1 MLTYARSR
9 VVNRANVFQCR
20 QGRFV
25 DDLHHLCAALRFNG
39 LDKVLAMLGLL
50 HLRPKLGGCAVL
62 DVPS

>member
-1 MLTYARSR
+1 MLTYARAG

-20 QGRFV
+20 QCRFV
-25 DDLHHLCAALRFNG
+25 DDLHQLFAALRFNG
-39 LDKVLAMLGLL
+39 LGKVLAVLGLL